1 MGEII
6 ALRLPQK
13 TLARRNISLASD
25 SATVYAILPMTDYYV
40 AAGENAKFDANN
52 SFSVGSE
59 IVSYE
64 WNLGEGWITGSS
76 SLEYSFSKN
85 SEIQVRVTD
94 ATGASAIARANVW
107 IGEPTN
113 NVLPAPDVAV
123 VKDKANISYLSINTV
138 PDGAQ
143 YILVRLNGFDLGY
156 AEVGDRVRI
165 GELKYSDDELLSFA
179 YMDEEYN
186 IGESSSMPSSEIGVD
201 ETIGFDMGDFEKPN
215 GDTDPGYNVGPLA
228 TGIILSDGDC
238 LVIAGVAILVLLL
251 FLMHK
256 KDARR
261 SGKRPREGP

>member
-1 MGEII
+1 MGEIV

-40 AAGENAKFDANN
+40 TAGENAKFDASS
-52 SFSVGSE
+52 SFSVGGE

-64 WNLGEGWITGSS
+64 WNLGEGWIAGDS
-76 SLEYSFSKN
+76 SLDYAFSN
-85 SEIQVRVTD
+85 DAEIQVRVTD
-94 ATGASAIARANVW
+94 ATGVSAIARANVW
-107 IGEPTN
+107 IGEPTY

-123 VKDKANISYLSINTV
+123 VKDKANISYLSINNV

-156 AEVGDRVRI
+156 VEIGDRVRI

-179 YMDEEYN
+179 FMDEAYN
-186 IGESSSMPSSEIGVD
+186 IGESSSLLSSEIGVD

-215 GDTDPGYNVGPLA
+215 GDTDPGYNVEPVA
-228 TGIILSDGDC
+228 TGILLSDGDC

-251 FLMHK
+251 FFMHK